1 MFPGGVVEEMGT
13 LWAAPQPPLRLSVAP
28 KASATYPR
36 PRNTND
42 QEHGPTR
49 KNGCHGV
56 KKDRRL
62 YTIVKH
68 ICVDGNAPKEMKIRE
83 INEIR

>member
-42 QEHGPTR
+42 KEYGPTR
-49 KNGCHGV
+49 KKTAATASKRTEG
-56 KKDRRL
+56 
-62 YTIVKH
+62 YTLL
-68 ICVDGNAPKEMKIRE
+68 
-83 INEIR
+83 